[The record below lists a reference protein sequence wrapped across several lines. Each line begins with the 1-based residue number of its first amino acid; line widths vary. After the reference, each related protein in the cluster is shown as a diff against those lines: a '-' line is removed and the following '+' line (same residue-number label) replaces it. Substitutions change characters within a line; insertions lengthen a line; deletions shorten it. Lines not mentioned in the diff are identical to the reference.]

1 MAQEPIERLTLPRL
15 DWHDSEG
22 RINKDALIAN
32 FNAIE
37 AKINE
42 LADVSAFSITVPDFS
57 TFNYDDTT
65 LASPDNKIVN
75 LRSFIDIMNLKGMPI
90 VCMWDDKVLTKLQY
104 YNDSYSL
111 VTITNSNLSE
121 LGNDG
126 KIWVYLDYSEDM
138 VYISAD
144 GTNPN
149 NDVLIA
155 CYDNG
160 IVHSLGGLDLI
171 DVNILEICAN
181 MSKTIINT
189 SMSGAEAATNYYN
202 GNRIVGAS
210 CRESRGPAGYPLT
223 FRDMGAY

>member
-1 MAQEPIERLTLPRL
+1 
-15 DWHDSEG
+15 
-22 RINKDALIAN
+22 
-32 FNAIE
+32 
-37 AKINE
+37 
-42 LADVSAFSITVPDFS
+42 
-57 TFNYDDTT
+57 
-65 LASPDNKIVN
+65 
-75 LRSFIDIMNLKGMPI
+75 
-90 VCMWDDKVLTKLQY
+90 
-104 YNDSYSL
+104 
-111 VTITNSNLSE
+111 
-121 LGNDG
+121 
-126 KIWVYLDYSEDM
+126 M

-189 SMSGAEAATNYYN
+189 SMSGAEQATNYYN
-202 GNRIVGAS
+202 GNRIIGVS
-210 CRESRGPAGYPLT
+210 CRESGGQAGYPLT